1 MFQICYMLIVF
12 IMKDCLYF
20 VENLNN
26 PFNMSQNK
34 TRFPG
39 QENVVNNP
47 YDRDMFVSN
56 DYNEMKKND
65 SKGTRIPG
73 MELNENVHR
82 VLNGKPIRGFLF
94 SISRGVVG
102 EFWPLRQGKNTIG
115 SSPECDVCLP
125 EATVSE
131 EHASITIRI
140 LEKQGKTIASLKDT
154 DSTNGTKI
162 NGEDVDFDANPCK
175 NGDIIQFGS
184 NYDCL
189 LILIDTNEVGLKV
202 AEKFIAI
209 DESENNNPWDESND
223 SPYKPGHQ
231 DPYFNPSQTS
241 KATNAMNGEPMFGGT
256 KHTTEIM

>member
-1 MFQICYMLIVF
+1 
-12 IMKDCLYF
+12 
-20 VENLNN
+20 
-26 PFNMSQNK
+26 MSQNK

-39 QENVVNNP
+39 MENAANNP
-47 YDRDMFVSN
+47 YNREMPVSN
-56 DYNEMKKND
+56 GGDNFKRGDAKV
-65 SKGTRIPG
+65 TRFPG
-73 MELNENVHR
+73 MELGESASR
-82 VLNGKPIRGFLF
+82 PLNGKPIRGFLF

-102 EFWPLRQGKNTIG
+102 EYWPLRQGKNTIG
-115 SSPECDVCLP
+115 SSPECDVFLP
-125 EATVSE
+125 EASVSE

-162 NGEDVDFDANPCK
+162 NGDDVDFDANPCK
-175 NGDIIQFGS
+175 NGDIIRFGS

-209 DESENNNPWDESND
+209 DEAESDEPWDESND
-223 SPYKPGHQ
+223 SPYKPTRQ

>member
-1 MFQICYMLIVF
+1 
-12 IMKDCLYF
+12 
-20 VENLNN
+20 
-26 PFNMSQNK
+26 MSQNK

-39 QENVVNNP
+39 QENAADSP
-47 YDRDMFVSN
+47 YNRDMPAFNSG
-56 DYNEMKKND
+56 DD
-65 SKGTRIPG
+65 FRKGDARATRISG
-73 MELNENVHR
+73 VELYENTPR
-82 VLNGKPIRGFLF
+82 SLNGKPIRGFLF

-115 SSPECDVCLP
+115 SSPECDVCLS

-154 DSTNGTKI
+154 DSTNGTRI

-175 NGDIIQFGS
+175 NGDIIRFGS

-209 DESENNNPWDESND
+209 DEVDNNDPWDEGKD
-223 SPYKPGHQ
+223 SPYKPTRQ